1 MSQTYHIH
9 TDELRAMQPKL
20 NAGDRVILSG
30 TIYTAR
36 DAAHKR
42 MFGLLDEGKELPFP
56 LQDAIIYY
64 AGPTPAQQGMAV
76 GACGPTTASRM
87 NAFAPR
93 LLDLGLGAIIAK
105 GQMSDEVEA
114 AMQRNGCCFFA
125 AVGGAG
131 ALIARCIQIADVIA
145 FDDLGCE
152 SIKRITI
159 QELPLTV
166 AIDCHGGNLYK
177 TGRAQYEQI
186 I

>member
-1 MSQTYHIH
+1 MSNTYYLN
-9 TDELRAMQPKL
+9 TDELRGMQEKL

-42 MFGLLDEGKELPFP
+42 IFGLLDEGKPLPFA
-56 LQDAIIYY
+56 LKDAIIYY

-93 LLDLGLGAIIAK
+93 LLDLGLGAIIGK
-105 GQMSDEVEA
+105 GEMGSEVAEA
-114 AMQRNGCCFFA
+114 LIRNKACFFA

-131 ALIARCIQIADVIA
+131 ALIAKCIQKAEVIA

-152 SIKRITI
+152 SIKRMTI
-159 QELPLTV
+159 SELPLTV
-166 AIDCHGGNLYK
+166 ALDCHGGNLYR
-177 TGRAQYEQI
+177 TGRLEYER
-186 I
+186 